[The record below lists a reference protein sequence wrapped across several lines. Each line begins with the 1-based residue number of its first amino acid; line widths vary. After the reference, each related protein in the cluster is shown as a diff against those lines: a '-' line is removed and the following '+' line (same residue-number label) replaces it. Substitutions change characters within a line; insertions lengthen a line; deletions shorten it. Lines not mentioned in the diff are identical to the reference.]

1 MPDEVSLTVGMPKAE
16 KKAFSLEMV
25 QLQAGQQHTMILKK
39 DGSVYSWG
47 LGLSGQLGF
56 SFDQMAAADLVVAQ

>member
-1 MPDEVSLTVGMPKAE
+1 
-16 KKAFSLEMV
+16 
-25 QLQAGQQHTMILKK
+25 MILKK

-56 SFDQMAAADLVVAQ
+56 SFDQMAASDLVVAQ